1 MNSLNFLNSK
11 RSATLSG
18 STLHEIA
25 MWFRRQLLHDA
36 ALPGALL
43 FLLCALGV
51 PGGSLHAAPASK
63 APLRTDPFKAP
74 PASYRLSA
82 NDLIHI
88 KVFGEDELECS
99 SRIARDGTV
108 PFPLLGSI
116 SVGGKTVLEA
126 TSAIQSALRTYL
138 INPQIALRIL
148 EYNKRRFTVLGQVN
162 RPGTFDMPDDSPLSL
177 LEAIGMAGG
186 YSRLANPSKVTIRR
200 SSPGGLEE
208 ILKVDAKRM
217 AKSKTGTPFLL
228 QPGDTVVI
236 EESLF

>member
-1 MNSLNFLNSK
+1 MNPSILQRSSILLSPPAAGIFTRAFQKIFHHAK
-11 RSATLSG
+11 RL
-18 STLHEIA
+18 
-25 MWFRRQLLHDA
+25 R
-36 ALPGALL
+36 
-43 FLLCALGV
+43 LLCFLFCALCA
-51 PGGSLHAAPASK
+51 PGIAIHAAPPSK
-63 APLRTDPFKAP
+63 APLRADPFKAP
-74 PASYRLSA
+74 PASYKLSA

-116 SVGGKTVLEA
+116 GVGGKTVLEA
-126 TSAIQSALRTYL
+126 TSAIQSALRSYL
-138 INPQIALRIL
+138 VNPQVALRIL

-186 YSRLANPSKVTIRR
+186 YSRLANPSKVTVRR
-200 SSPGGLEE
+200 SSPGGFED
-208 ILKVDAKRM
+208 IFKVDAKRM
-217 AKSKTGTPFLL
+217 AKSKTDTPFLI
-228 QPGDTVVI
+228 QPGDTVVV

>member
-1 MNSLNFLNSK
+1 M
-11 RSATLSG
+11 RT
-18 STLHEIA
+18 
-25 MWFRRQLLHDA
+25 FREFFGNAVLD
-36 ALPGALL
+36 GALFL
-43 FLLCALGV
+43 LLCALSL
-51 PGGSLHAAPASK
+51 PGGGLLAAPPSK
-63 APLRTDPFKAP
+63 APLRADPFKAP

-116 SVGGKTVLEA
+116 HIGGKTVLDA

-138 INPQIALRIL
+138 LNPQIALRIL

-186 YSRLANPSKVTIRR
+186 YSRLANPSKVTVRR
-200 SSPGGLEE
+200 SSPGGMED
-208 ILKVDAKRM
+208 IFKVDAKRM
-217 AKSKTGTPFLL
+217 AKSKTGAPFLI
-228 QPGDTVVI
+228 QPGDTVVV

>member
-1 MNSLNFLNSK
+1 MKTTKPCAASFPAAEELS
-11 RSATLSG
+11 RTADSAGLPAARRRFG
-18 STLHEIA
+18 ILWVIA
-25 MWFRRQLLHDA
+25 GIFVWMQSA
-36 ALPGALL
+36 SPGA
-43 FLLCALGV
+43 
-51 PGGSLHAAPASK
+51 PAIPKPSPRMD
-63 APLRTDPFKAP
+63 AFKAP
-74 PASYRLSA
+74 PASYKLAS

-108 PFPLLGSI
+108 PFPLLGSV

-126 TSAIQSALRTYL
+126 TAAIQSALRSFL
-138 INPQIALRIL
+138 VNPQVAVRIM

-200 SSPGGLEE
+200 SGAGSPEE
-208 ILKVDAKRM
+208 IFKVDAKRM
-217 AKSKTGTPFLL
+217 AKSRTGPPFFIL
-228 QPGDTVVI
+228 PGDTVIV

>member
-1 MNSLNFLNSK
+1 MITLLLIRALILPSLGRAEVFVRLLAENFQ
-11 RSATLSG
+11 SAIRHGVLPLMVCTLG
-18 STLHEIA
+18 MPGHEI
-25 MWFRRQLLHDA
+25 
-36 ALPGALL
+36 G
-43 FLLCALGV
+43 
-51 PGGSLHAAPASK
+51 AAPAAK
-63 APLRTDPFKAP
+63 APLRADPFKAP

-116 SVGGKTVLEA
+116 GVGGKTLLEA

-138 INPQIALRIL
+138 VNPQVALRIL

-186 YSRLANPSKVTIRR
+186 YSRLANPSKVTVRR
-200 SSPGGLEE
+200 SSPGGVED
-208 ILKVDAKRM
+208 IFKVDAKRM
-217 AKSKTGTPFLL
+217 AKSKTGNPFLI
-228 QPGDTVVI
+228 QPGDTVVV